1 MPVDQLFD
9 NFLNNKKEEE
19 EEDEQLNHRIT
30 KKNQYDDESST
41 YQTTRNRR
49 KKLYDQAIPIDV
61 KRVKEEKDVLKLS
74 ENSSI
79 QLPKEK
85 EEL

>member
-1 MPVDQLFD
+1 MR
-9 NFLNNKKEEE
+9 NKEEE
-19 EEDEQLNHRIT
+19 KEIIVVENGPS
-30 KKNQYDDESST
+30 ESSST
-41 YQTTRNRR
+41 NPSSKHKKVR
-49 KKLYDQAIPIDV
+49 KLYDTAIPIDV